1 VECERKREIKSPH
14 DQRRVQR
21 GRGMALLIIP
31 SVVWTPR
38 DETRGVVLGII
49 VLPPPTAATAEF
61 YPRDLLFAILGLN

>member
-1 VECERKREIKSPH
+1 MREEERNKTLH

-21 GRGMALLIIP
+21 RRGMALLIIP
-31 SVVWTPR
+31 SVVWTLR

-49 VLPPPTAATAEF
+49 VLSSPTAAMAEF